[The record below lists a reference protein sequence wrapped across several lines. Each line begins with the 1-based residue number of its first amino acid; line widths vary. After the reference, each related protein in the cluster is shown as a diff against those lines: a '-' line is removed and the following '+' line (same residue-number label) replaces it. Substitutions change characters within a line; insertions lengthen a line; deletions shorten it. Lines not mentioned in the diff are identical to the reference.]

1 MSPSKV
7 HDPTPASNPIIMPT
21 FTGLDSNVRQLINS
35 KFLAALT
42 NRDFILREIR
52 DCIISN
58 DEERCRKLSNQVH
71 AHWKSMRTRNGCIF
85 VDNRVAIPNSIKEAV
100 TDVFHATHTG
110 SWGITE
116 LADRARWAFF
126 NRDLLNRVRLCKACT
141 EFGKNSKPIAPANK
155 FKLLTPCV
163 EPDEENQINFAGPIF
178 DGQSKERYILLCI
191 DRFSKYPSAKV
202 VKNPNATKVKRF
214 LLKDFRLHGIPRQIR
229 LDQARCSIGNTVKT
243 LCEDNNIELI
253 AAPAERH
260 RAIGLVERILQT
272 LKQRLGCLK
281 IEYRTNRYFNV
292 KKITRKHNSST

>member
-7 HDPTPASNPIIMPT
+7 HDPTPASTPIIMPT
-21 FTGLDSNVRQLINS
+21 FTGLDSIVRQLVSS
-35 KFLAALT
+35 KFLAAFS

-58 DEERCRKLSNQVH
+58 DEESCRKLSNQVH

-126 NRDLLNRVRLCKACT
+126 NRDLLNRVRLGKACT
-141 EFGKNSKPIAPANK
+141 EFGKNSNPNAPANK

-163 EPDEENQINFAGPIF
+163 ESDEEIQINFAGPIF

-191 DRFSKYPSAKV
+191 DRFSKYPSAK
-202 VKNPNATKVKRF
+202 
-214 LLKDFRLHGIPRQIR
+214 I
-229 LDQARCSIGNTVKT
+229 
-243 LCEDNNIELI
+243 
-253 AAPAERH
+253 
-260 RAIGLVERILQT
+260 
-272 LKQRLGCLK
+272 
-281 IEYRTNRYFNV
+281 V
-292 KKITRKHNSST
+292 KKP